1 MVLHLQSTTDDQMCH
16 FSVKHFGQ
24 TVINDPPP
32 TLKPCV
38 LLSKPPPPLLFQLLR
53 AFLDAAQVS
62 LRMLPQTHNIALI

>member
-1 MVLHLQSTTDDQMCH
+1 MVLHLQSATDDQMCH

-38 LLSKPPPPLLFQLLR
+38 LLSKPPPPP
-53 AFLDAAQVS
+53 AAP
-62 LRMLPQTHNIALI
+62 RIP